1 MTNLIGKWKLTEMM
15 DFNCEKECFEW
26 TKVEDLLSRDDV
38 DKDTRLMAKL
48 QMVFTEDGV
57 LTMLTSIPE
66 GASREEVDAAV
77 ESGEITLKDGMIFM
91 GENHWKAENGKYM
104 VDSNAGREV
113 DGEEV
118 DPWEEIQVIDDQ
130 IIELR
135 MFRLK
140 KAE

>member
-1 MTNLIGKWKLTEMM
+1 MVNLLGKWKLAEMM

-26 TKVEDLLSRDDV
+26 TKVEELLSRDNI

-66 GASREEVDAAV
+66 GASQEEVDAAV
-77 ESGEITLKDGMIFM
+77 KSGEITLKDGMVFM
-91 GENHWKAENGKYM
+91 AQNHWKAENGKYM

-113 DGEEV
+113 DGEKV
-118 DPWEEIQVIDDQ
+118 DPWEEIKEIDDQ
-130 IIELR
+130 TIELR

>member
-1 MTNLIGKWKLTEMM
+1 MINLLGKWKLVEMM

-66 GASREEVDAAV
+66 GASQEEVDAAV
-77 ESGEITLKDGMIFM
+77 ETGEITLKDGMIFM

-130 IIELR
+130 TIELR

>member
-1 MTNLIGKWKLTEMM
+1 
-15 DFNCEKECFEW
+15 
-26 TKVEDLLSRDDV
+26 
-38 DKDTRLMAKL
+38 
-48 QMVFTEDGV
+48 
-57 LTMLTSIPE
+57 ML
-66 GASREEVDAAV
+66 
-77 ESGEITLKDGMIFM
+77 EITLKDGMIFM

>member
-1 MTNLIGKWKLTEMM
+1 MINLLGKWKLVEMM

-140 KAE
+140 KVE